1 MSQSVQVEEQGDTSS
16 CRSSIQQPVSK
27 QSKLYEEICVFCEKT
42 KDLQGTK
49 TREALIQC
57 VDLHAD
63 SIIKRAAVS
72 KNDGSIMTIVSRE
85 VIAAEACYHKPCYH
99 DDTKNVQGVN
109 AKSQAYESLFTK
121 TKTGLFQNQ
130 RVVRIAELYTLFTS
144 FLKSQE
150 VVEVE
155 VKESTRTHFRR
166 NLEGEFRDTPDFEDL
181 YGNKHVF
188 AIPHSLSRL
197 DLAKLAMEK
206 CACASPFKQCQRY
219 FKDHRPP

>member
-16 CRSSIQQPVSK
+16 RRSSIQQPVSK

-85 VIAAEACYHKPCYH
+85 VIAAEACYHKSCYH

-130 RVVRIAELYTLFTS
+130 RVVRIAELYTLSTS

-206 CACASPFKQCQRY
+206 CDCASPFKQCQRY

>member
-1 MSQSVQVEEQGDTSS
+1 
-16 CRSSIQQPVSK
+16 
-27 QSKLYEEICVFCEKT
+27 
-42 KDLQGTK
+42 
-49 TREALIQC
+49 
-57 VDLHAD
+57 
-63 SIIKRAAVS
+63 
-72 KNDGSIMTIVSRE
+72 MTIVSRE
-85 VIAAEACYHKPCYH
+85 VIAAEACYHKSCYH
-99 DDTKNVQGVN
+99 DDTKNVQGVK

-144 FLKSQE
+144 FLRSQE

-181 YGNKHVF
+181 
-188 AIPHSLSRL
+188 SRL

-206 CACASPFKQCQRY
+206 CDCASPFKQCQRY